1 MKMKK
6 FSFNSFLKNNVAWV
20 ILILICIIFAFMNPQ
35 FLTIRNIRTVLDQNA
50 YLVVASCGIVL
61 IQMSG
66 NLDISIG
73 YQMSIIGVVSATL
86 MVTTG
91 LPVPLVIMIGILLG
105 IAMSAF
111 NCWLAEKLNLSW
123 LIVSLATQNIFLGI
137 SFLFSGSRTINDFP
151 AAFKFLGQ
159 GYVGPVPFAI
169 VIAAI
174 SFFMMDFVLSKTYF
188 GRYIYALGGNEE
200 ATRLAGINVRR
211 MKYEISIISGAFVG
225 LSALMLISR
234 MSSAQSGI
242 GPGTEFTV
250 ITAIFLGGVSI
261 RGGEGKLSSVLAG
274 VLLLGVLTNG
284 MQLSGIDTYWQSICK
299 GVLMIAA
306 IAFDVYQLSRRQKV
320 KREEVAAMEADKNNN
335 TAKKAE

>member
-1 MKMKK
+1 MKTKK
-6 FSFNSFLKNNVAWV
+6 FSFSNFLKNNVAWV
-20 ILILICIIFAFMNPQ
+20 ILLLICIVFAFMNSR

-50 YLVVASCGIVL
+50 YLIVASCGIVL

-73 YQMSIIGVVSATL
+73 YQMSIIGVICATL
-86 MVTTG
+86 MKATG
-91 LPVPLVIMIGILLG
+91 LPVPLVIIVGVLLG
-105 IAMSAF
+105 LLMSAF
-111 NCWLAEKLNLSW
+111 NCWLAEKLKLSW

-137 SFLFSGSRTINDFP
+137 SFLFSGSKTINDFP
-151 AAFKFLGQ
+151 DSFKFLGQ
-159 GYVGPVPFAI
+159 GYIGPVPFAI
-169 VIAAI
+169 VIAAV
-174 SFFMMDFVLSKTYF
+174 SFIVMDFVLSKTYF

-200 ATRLAGINVRR
+200 ATRLAGINVRK
-211 MKYEISIISGAFVG
+211 MKYQISFIAGAFVG
-225 LSALMLISR
+225 LAALMLISR

-299 GVLMIAA
+299 GILMIAA

-320 KREEVAAMEADKNNN
+320 KREEIISMEADKNDK
-335 TAKKAE
+335 TAKKA

>member
-1 MKMKK
+1 MKTKK
-6 FSFNSFLKNNVAWV
+6 FNFNNFLKNNVAWV
-20 ILILICIIFAFMNPQ
+20 ILLLICVIFSIMNPQ
-35 FLTIRNIRTVLDQNA
+35 FLTVRNIRTVLDQNA
-50 YLVVASCGIVL
+50 YLIVASCGIVL

-73 YQMSIIGVVSATL
+73 YQMSIIGVMCATL
-86 MVTTG
+86 MTSVQ
-91 LPVPLVIMIGILLG
+91 LPVIAVIAVGVVLG
-105 IAMSAF
+105 IAMSVF
-111 NCWLAEKLNLSW
+111 NCWLAEKLKLSW

-137 SFLFSGSRTINDFP
+137 SYLFSGSKTINNFP
-151 AAFKFLGQ
+151 DSFKFLGQ

-169 VIAAI
+169 LLAAV
-174 SFFMMDFVLSKTYF
+174 SFIVMDFVLSKTYF
-188 GRYIYALGGNEE
+188 GRYIYALGGNED

-211 MKYEISIISGAFVG
+211 MKYAISFIAGAFVG
-225 LSALMLISR
+225 LSSLMLISR

-274 VLLLGVLTNG
+274 VLLLGILTNG

-299 GVLMIAA
+299 GILMIAA
-306 IAFDVYQLSRRQKV
+306 IAFDVYQLSLRQKV
-320 KREEVAAMEADKNNN
+320 KREEIVSMEKEE
-335 TAKKAE
+335 K

>member
-1 MKMKK
+1 MKTKK
-6 FSFNSFLKNNVAWV
+6 FNFNNFLKNNVAWV
-20 ILILICIIFAFMNPQ
+20 ILLLICVIFSIMNPQ
-35 FLTIRNIRTVLDQNA
+35 FLTVRNIRTVLDQNA
-50 YLVVASCGIVL
+50 YLIVASCGIVL

-73 YQMSIIGVVSATL
+73 YQMSIIGVLCATL
-86 MVTTG
+86 MTSVR
-91 LPVPLVIMIGILLG
+91 LPVIAVIAVGVLLG
-105 IAMSAF
+105 IAMSVF
-111 NCWLAEKLNLSW
+111 NCWLAEKLKLSW

-137 SFLFSGSRTINDFP
+137 SYLFSGSKTINNFP
-151 AAFKFLGQ
+151 DSFKFLGQ

-169 VIAAI
+169 LLAAI
-174 SFFMMDFVLSKTYF
+174 SFVVMDFVLSKTYF
-188 GRYIYALGGNEE
+188 GRYIYALGGNED

-211 MKYEISIISGAFVG
+211 MKYAISFIAGAFVG
-225 LSALMLISR
+225 LSSLMLISR

-274 VLLLGVLTNG
+274 VLLLGILTNG

-299 GVLMIAA
+299 GILMIAA
-306 IAFDVYQLSRRQKV
+306 IAFDVYQLSLRQKV
-320 KREEVAAMEADKNNN
+320 KREEIVSMEKEG
-335 TAKKAE
+335 K

>member
-1 MKMKK
+1 MKIKK
-6 FSFNSFLKNNVAWV
+6 FSFNNFLKNNVAWV
-20 ILILICIIFAFMNPQ
+20 ILILICIIFSIMNSQ
-35 FLTIRNIRTVLDQNA
+35 FLTLRNIRTTLDQNA

-73 YQMSIIGVVSATL
+73 YQMSIIGVVCATL
-86 MVTTG
+86 MTTTG
-91 LPVPLVIMIGILLG
+91 LPVPLAIITGILLG
-105 IAMSAF
+105 MAMSAV
-111 NCWLAEKLNLSW
+111 NCWLAEKLKLSW

-137 SFLFSGSRTINDFP
+137 SFLFSGSKTINGFADS
-151 AAFKFLGQ
+151 FKFLGQ
-159 GYVGPVPFAI
+159 GYIGPVPFAI
-169 VIAAI
+169 IIAAI
-174 SFFMMDFVLSKTYF
+174 SFLIMNFVLSKTYF

-200 ATRLAGINVRR
+200 ATRLAGINVRK
-211 MKYEISIISGAFVG
+211 MKYLISLIAGAFVG

-284 MQLSGIDTYWQSICK
+284 MQLSGINTYWQSICK
-299 GVLMIAA
+299 GILMIAA

-320 KREEVAAMEADKNNN
+320 KREEIDLMEMNKKDKADQKS
-335 TAKKAE
+335 

>member
-1 MKMKK
+1 MKTNKI
-6 FSFNSFLKNNVAWV
+6 NNFLKNNVAWV
-20 ILILICIIFAFMNPQ
+20 ILFLICVIFTIMNSR
-35 FLTIRNIRTVLDQNA
+35 FLTLRNIRTVLDQNA
-50 YLVVASCGIVL
+50 YLIVASCGIVL

-73 YQMSIIGVVSATL
+73 YQMSIIGVVCATL
-86 MVTTG
+86 MTTTG
-91 LPVPLVIMIGILLG
+91 MPILLVILIGILLG
-105 IAMSAF
+105 MAMSAF
-111 NCWLAEKLNLSW
+111 NCWLAKRLQLSW

-137 SFLFSGSRTINDFP
+137 SFLYSNSRTINDFP
-151 AAFKFLGQ
+151 ASFKFLGQ
-159 GYVGPVPFAI
+159 GYLGPVPFAI
-169 VIAAI
+169 VIAAV
-174 SFFMMDFVLSKTYF
+174 SFIIMDFVLSKTYF

-200 ATRLAGINVRR
+200 ATRLAGINVSK
-211 MKYEISIISGAFVG
+211 MKYSISLISGAFVG

-299 GVLMIAA
+299 GILMIAA
-306 IAFDVYQLSRRQKV
+306 IAFDVYQLGRRQKV
-320 KREEVAAMEADKNNN
+320 KREEIAMMEKNKEDKI
-335 TAKKAE
+335 KA

>member
-1 MKMKK
+1 MKTNKI
-6 FSFNSFLKNNVAWV
+6 NNFLKNNVAWV
-20 ILILICIIFAFMNPQ
+20 ILILICVIFTIMNSR
-35 FLTIRNIRTVLDQNA
+35 FLTFRNIRTVLDQNA
-50 YLVVASCGIVL
+50 YLIVASCGIVL

-73 YQMSIIGVVSATL
+73 YQMSIIWVVCATL
-86 MVTTG
+86 MTTTG
-91 LPVPLVIMIGILLG
+91 LPILLVILTGVLLG
-105 IAMSAF
+105 MAMSAF
-111 NCWLAEKLNLSW
+111 NCWLAKRLQLSW

-137 SFLFSGSRTINDFP
+137 SFLYSSSRTINDFP
-151 AAFKFLGQ
+151 ASFKFLGQ
-159 GYVGPVPFAI
+159 GYLGPVPFAI
-169 VIAAI
+169 VIAAV
-174 SFFMMDFVLSKTYF
+174 SFLVMDFVLSKTYF

-200 ATRLAGINVRR
+200 ATRLAGINVGR
-211 MKYEISIISGAFVG
+211 MKYSISLISGAFVG

-299 GVLMIAA
+299 GILMIAA
-306 IAFDVYQLSRRQKV
+306 IAFDVYQLGRRQKV
-320 KREEVAAMEADKNNN
+320 KREEIAMMENNKNMEDKI
-335 TAKKAE
+335 KA

>member
-1 MKMKK
+1 MKTNKI
-6 FSFNSFLKNNVAWV
+6 NNFLKNNVAWV
-20 ILILICIIFAFMNPQ
+20 ILILICVIFTIMNSR
-35 FLTIRNIRTVLDQNA
+35 FLTFRNIRTVLDQNA
-50 YLVVASCGIVL
+50 YLIVASCGIVL

-73 YQMSIIGVVSATL
+73 YQMSIIGVVCATL
-86 MVTTG
+86 MTTTG
-91 LPVPLVIMIGILLG
+91 LPILLVILTGILLG
-105 IAMSAF
+105 MAMSAF
-111 NCWLAEKLNLSW
+111 NCWLAKRLQLSW

-137 SFLFSGSRTINDFP
+137 SFLYSSSRTINDFP
-151 AAFKFLGQ
+151 ASFKFLGQ
-159 GYVGPVPFAI
+159 GYLGPVPFAI
-169 VIAAI
+169 VIAAV
-174 SFFMMDFVLSKTYF
+174 SFLVMDFVLSKTYF

-200 ATRLAGINVRR
+200 ATRLAGINVGR
-211 MKYEISIISGAFVG
+211 MKYSISLISGAFVG

-299 GVLMIAA
+299 GILMIAA
-306 IAFDVYQLSRRQKV
+306 IAFDVYQLGRRQKV
-320 KREEVAAMEADKNNN
+320 KREEIAMMENSKNKEDKI
-335 TAKKAE
+335 KA

>member
-1 MKMKK
+1 MKTKK
-6 FSFNSFLKNNVAWV
+6 FSFNDFLKNNVAWV
-20 ILILICIIFAFMNPQ
+20 ILILICVIFTFLNKQ
-35 FLTIRNIRTVLDQNA
+35 FLSVRNIRTILDQNA

-66 NLDISIG
+66 DLDISIG
-73 YQMSIIGVVSATL
+73 YQMSIVGVVCATL
-86 MVTTG
+86 MVTLN
-91 LPVPLVIMIGILLG
+91 LPVPLVIILGIGLG
-105 IAMSAF
+105 IAMNTL
-111 NCWLAEKLNLSW
+111 NCWLAEKLKLSW

-137 SFLFSGSRTINDFP
+137 SFLFSSSKTINGFP
-151 AAFKFLGQ
+151 ASFKFLGQ
-159 GYVGPVPFAI
+159 GYVGPIPFAI
-169 VIAAI
+169 IIAAV
-174 SFFMMDFVLSKTYF
+174 SFVIMDFVLSKTYF

-200 ATRLAGINVRR
+200 ATRLAGINVRK
-211 MKYEISIISGAFVG
+211 MKYMISVIAGGFVG

-299 GVLMIAA
+299 GILMISA
-306 IAFDVYQLSRRQKV
+306 IAFDVYQLNKRQQV
-320 KREEVAAMEADKNNN
+320 NREEINKMTEEKKNQ
-335 TAKKAE
+335 